1 MMKHIA
7 TLAVALTLAAGSAFA
22 ADHSLA
28 DRHVARGL
36 ECASCHKPAPAPG
49 AVVKQDACKTCHSYD
64 DLAKR
69 TAKLEP
75 NPHYTH
81 LGDVNCV
88 ECYRVHLDLHL
99 MCNDCH
105 KFNIMPK

>member
-1 MMKHIA
+1 MKNIVA
-7 TLAVALTLAAGSAFA
+7 TLAIAFSLAAGSAFA
-22 ADHSLA
+22 ADHTLA

-36 ECASCHKPAPAPG
+36 ECASCHKTAPAPG
-49 AVVKQDACKTCHSYD
+49 AVVKKDACKTCHNYD

-69 TAKLEP
+69 TAKMQP

-88 ECYRVHLDLHL
+88 ECHRGHQAPRL

-105 KFNIMPK
+105 KFNITPK